1 MFAEDYTDSREYAT
15 TLYAG
20 MLFNVSMK
28 WLDEDC
34 REDISKLA
42 ELIIDAIY

>member
-1 MFAEDYTDSREYAT
+1 MFADDYPDSSEYAP
-15 TLYAG
+15 TLYSG

-42 ELIIDAIY
+42 KLIIDAIY